1 MTKFKWD
8 ILDYFQTM
16 WVQISLQLDDFF
28 LNSNF
33 LSRLANNFQ
42 QILRLG
48 FAFLK
53 GEILVCLLLA
63 YGIGTTLFVGRQ
75 SKIFFAQSKD
85 CAAVRRKK
93 KKWRMHLQTNS
104 RKFFFNWPQKCVF
117 AWKIWEYCT
126 CLKERRL
133 CVMSE
138 IGSAKIVIN
147 AVSTLSILPWVELK
161 ATSIKF

>member
-1 MTKFKWD
+1 MPNFKNVND
-8 ILDYFQTM
+8 NETFLVIFKQYAT
-16 WVQISLQLDDFF
+16 QISLQLDDFF

-85 CAAVRRKK
+85 CSCEKK
-93 KKWRMHLQTNS
+93 EEEVENALTN
-104 RKFFFNWPQKCVF
+104 K
-117 AWKIWEYCT
+117 
-126 CLKERRL
+126 
-133 CVMSE
+133 
-138 IGSAKIVIN
+138 
-147 AVSTLSILPWVELK
+147 
-161 ATSIKF
+161 

>member
-1 MTKFKWD
+1 MD
-8 ILDYFQTM
+8 SFQTM
-16 WVQISLQLDDFF
+16 QCECRSHFNLTIFF